1 MKRICR
7 SLISKDSFIII
18 HFLAAFIMSENSSK
32 SRYSPSCH
40 LTEPQPG
47 NIHWDGNPTLHLH
60 HAQPDG
66 IYREPLPENAF
77 RWNSGAVLS
86 HYLRLPRPVGTNLC
100 LEPSQ
105 AQYKTTTT
113 DKQFKDLSAQQSV
126 SRSFIA
132 RNGFLPPLPGNH
144 KDLRIK
150 AKIKSDVCVSY

>member
-18 HFLAAFIMSENSSK
+18 HFLAAFIMSEDSSK

-40 LTEPQPG
+40 LTAPPAGQHTLGRQSHTAPPSCPTRRNLQGATPG
-47 NIHWDGNPTLHLH
+47 KCVSLKFRCCSISLSPAATSGRHK
-60 HAQPDG
+60 
-66 IYREPLPENAF
+66 PL
-77 RWNSGAVLS
+77 
-86 HYLRLPRPVGTNLC
+86 LR
-100 LEPSQ
+100 
-105 AQYKTTTT
+105 T